1 MKLKDFITNYIET
14 NSIIRLWYKNEDSS
28 HTEITDK
35 PLMEWELLNSKYAD
49 IEVLNI
55 TDIFNRSYP
64 EAINIVLKSE
74 TINSITS
81 NIIITSDTIITTS
94 TVTNAKPQCY
104 SDNFNT
110 YYLDKDGNYI
120 KQ

>member
-1 MKLKDFITNYIET
+1 MTLKEFITNYVET
-14 NSIIRLWYKNEDSS
+14 NSMIRLWYKNKDSS

-35 PLMEWELLNSKYAD
+35 PLMEWELLKSKYAD
-49 IEVLNI
+49 VEVLNI

-74 TINSITS
+74 IIDLKSNITITS
-81 NIIITSDTIITTS
+81 DSVIITSS

-110 YYLDKDGNYI
+110 YCLDKDGNYI